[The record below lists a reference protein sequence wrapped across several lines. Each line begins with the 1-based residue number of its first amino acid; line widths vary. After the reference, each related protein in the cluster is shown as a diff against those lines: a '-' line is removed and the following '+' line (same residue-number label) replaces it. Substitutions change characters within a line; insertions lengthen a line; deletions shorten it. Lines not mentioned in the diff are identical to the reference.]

1 MQQQERQEAIQQ
13 SAIPGGRYFSESL
26 EEIVVNVNSLAHQC
40 EGDSQNLLALL
51 RTLEAL
57 HGQIR
62 SNLFEPSLPNT
73 RNSLYEILRE
83 IEETGGWPYI
93 ERMKLQ
99 TLIQRL
105 SEETSPN
112 TELQETR

>member
-1 MQQQERQEAIQQ
+1 MQSSLLPE
-13 SAIPGGRYFSESL
+13 SSSFSESL
-26 EEIVVNVNSLAHQC
+26 KDLVVNVNSLAHQC
-40 EGDSQNLLALL
+40 EGDSQKLLALL
-51 RTLEAL
+51 RILETLHRE
-57 HGQIR
+57 IR
-62 SNLFEPSLPNT
+62 SDMFEPSLPNT

-99 TLIQRL
+99 TLIQCL
-105 SEETSPN
+105 SEETPPN